1 MAPVSAPP
9 AETFGAAQPD
19 AGWRGV
25 ARRKVR
31 QLAAMLRSAAPML
44 LFGLRLWAAVSL
56 AVYVAFWLQLD
67 NPFWAGTSAATVC
80 QPSVGASLRKG
91 WFRMIGTVVGAV
103 AIVVLTSLFVQQRVG
118 FLLGLALWGAG
129 CGLVATLLRNFAS
142 YAAAL
147 AGYTVAIIAGDELG
161 AVGGANGDAFMLAV
175 TRASEICIG
184 IVCAGIVLAGTDFGG
199 VRQRLAGQLGALTA
213 EITRH
218 FCDTVRLVGV
228 EQRETR
234 ETRRELARRVIALD
248 PTIDAAFG
256 ESSAL
261 RDRRVILRGAVAGLL
276 ASLAAWRLTANHLEL
291 RPEARRAAALI
302 TETLPAELRAAPLAP
317 PADDAANAWLAA
329 PARLRRICGG
339 AMRALIALPAH
350 TPSSRLLADQAAAV
364 LAGIAQALDALA
376 LLVDDPGQSRR
387 RRGARIRVPDWLP
400 ALVNAARVFAVI
412 GAVEL
417 FWIVTAWPGGASA
430 ITFAA
435 LAVILFSPRAEQA
448 YATAMGF
455 MTGVT
460 ITTVLAAIIKF
471 ALLPNVETYVTF
483 CLATGLVLVPAGALM
498 AQPRH
503 TVLFLAT
510 AVLFTP
516 LLAPANP
523 MSYDTQEFY
532 NSALSIVSGVGVAA
546 LSFRLIPP
554 VSPALRTRRLLWLTL
569 RDLRRLTREP
579 IPATTQDWESRTMA
593 RVAVLPEAAEPVERA
608 QLLAAL
614 SLGTEII
621 RLRRIARWL
630 DVETALAPVLTAITA
645 GESRLATAHLAA
657 LDQLLAAL
665 PPGRGSEWLRLRTR
679 ASLLAMSEALT
690 QHSAYFGEGESR

>member
-1 MAPVSAPP
+1 MPAAEDGRSSSMAV
-9 AETFGAAQPD
+9 AAQ
-19 AGWRGV
+19 
-25 ARRKVR
+25 
-31 QLAAMLRSAAPML
+31 SAAVGSSVDRFGRALRTMGPML
-44 LFGLRLWAAVSL
+44 LFGLRLWAAVCL
-56 AVYVAFWLQLD
+56 AIYVAFWLQLD

-91 WFRMIGTVVGAV
+91 WFRMVGTVVGAV
-103 AIVVLTSLFVQQRVG
+103 AIVVLTSLFVQQRAG
-118 FLLGLALWGAG
+118 FLLGIALWGAG
-129 CGLVATLLRNFAS
+129 CGLVATLLRNFAA

-199 VRQRLAGQLGALTA
+199 ARLRLASRLAALVA
-213 EITRH
+213 EIARH
-218 FCDTVRLVGV
+218 FCDTVRLVGA
-228 EQRETR
+228 EQAETR
-234 ETRRELARRVIALD
+234 QMRHELARRVIALD
-248 PTIDAAFG
+248 PIIDEAFG

-261 RDRRVILRGAVAGLL
+261 RDRRVILQGAVAGLL
-276 ASLAAWRLTANHLEL
+276 GSLAAWRLTATHLEL

-302 TETLPAELRAAPLAP
+302 TETLPAELRAASRAP
-317 PADDAANAWLAA
+317 PADGAASPWLAA
-329 PARLRRICGG
+329 PARLQRIYGE
-339 AMRALIALPAH
+339 AMRALIALPAD
-350 TPSSRLLADQAAAV
+350 TPSSRLLADQAAAM

-376 LLVDDPGQSRR
+376 LLVNDPGQSRR
-387 RRGARIRVPDWLP
+387 RRRGARLRVPDWLP

-448 YATAMGF
+448 YATAMNF
-455 MTGVT
+455 MIGVS
-460 ITTVLAAIIKF
+460 ITTVLAAIVKF
-471 ALLPNVETYVTF
+471 ALLPNVETYLTF
-483 CLATGLVLVPAGALM
+483 CLATGLVLVPVGALM
-498 AQPRH
+498 AQPWR

-523 MSYDTQEFY
+523 MSYDTGAFY
-532 NSALSIVSGVGVAA
+532 NSALEIVSGVGAAA

-554 VSPALRTRRLLWLTL
+554 VSPALRTRRLLRLTL
-569 RDLRRLTREP
+569 RDLRRLTRGP
-579 IPATTQDWESRTMA
+579 IPPTTQDWESRTMA
-593 RVAVLPEAAEPVERA
+593 RVAVLPEAAEPVDRA
-608 QLLAAL
+608 RLLAAL

-630 DVETALAPVLTAITA
+630 GVATALAPVLAAIAA

-665 PPGRGSEWLRLRTR
+665 PPGRGSAWLRLRTR
-679 ASLLAMSEALT
+679 ASLLAMSEALA